1 MLGYITWRIAMM
13 VPTLFFISILVF
25 AIIELPPGDYFES
38 HIAELRAMGETAD
51 LAEIQALRERYGFDQ
66 PLPIRYVQ
74 WVGGML
80 VGDFGYSFEYRLPVN
95 EVVGERL
102 WLTMLVSFVTIIVT
116 WIVAFTALL
125 F

>member
-51 LAEIQALRERYGFDQ
+51 LIETVRGIGYKFRE
-66 PLPIRYVQ
+66 
-74 WVGGML
+74 
-80 VGDFGYSFEYRLPVN
+80 
-95 EVVGERL
+95 
-102 WLTMLVSFVTIIVT
+102 
-116 WIVAFTALL
+116 
-125 F
+125 